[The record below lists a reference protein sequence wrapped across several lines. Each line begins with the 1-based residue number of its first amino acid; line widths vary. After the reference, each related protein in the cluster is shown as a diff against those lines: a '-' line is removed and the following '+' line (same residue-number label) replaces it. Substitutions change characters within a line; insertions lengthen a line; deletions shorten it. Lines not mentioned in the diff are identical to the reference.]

1 MFPYVNIHTHN
12 IIDDKE
18 IISIRNIDVDNI
30 ANVDVSRF
38 YSVGIHP
45 WSLKGQQSTDN
56 GQQSPFLETENL
68 KTSEFERSQG
78 RMDAGSQSYKAH
90 SSQPIAHSTNN
101 SQVFRFSDSQIQNIS
116 QILRFSD
123 SQILNFLSQSRKESQ
138 RMLLSSNVSLCS
150 QPFLRFSDSQI
161 LKAIGECGL
170 DRACDSDFELQ
181 REVFIKQI
189 ELSEQYHKPLIIHA
203 VRSYPDIIS
212 IRKETK
218 SKQPWIIHGFNG
230 NEHSAEQLLRH
241 DGIYLSLGDVLFKN
255 EKRAERLLDITP
267 SDRLFLET
275 DVAERSI
282 VEVYEKASLL
292 SGVATDI
299 LRKDIFDNFVKI
311 FGHI

>member
-12 IIDDKE
+12 TIDDKE

-45 WSLKGQQSTDN
+45 WKCQQSTDN

-116 QILRFSD
+116 QI
-123 SQILNFLSQSRKESQ
+123 
-138 RMLLSSNVSLCS
+138 
-150 QPFLRFSDSQI
+150 LRFSDSQI

-255 EKRAERLLDITP
+255 EKRAELLLDIIP

>member
-45 WSLKGQQSTDN
+45 WKCQQSTDN

-116 QILRFSD
+116 QILRFS
-123 SQILNFLSQSRKESQ
+123 N
-138 RMLLSSNVSLCS
+138 
-150 QPFLRFSDSQI
+150 SQI

-218 SKQPWIIHGFNG
+218 SNQPWIIHGFNG

-255 EKRAERLLDITP
+255 EKRAERLLDIIP
-267 SDRLFLET
+267 SYRLFLET

>member
-12 IIDDKE
+12 TIDDKE

-45 WSLKGQQSTDN
+45 WNLKGQQSTDN

-123 SQILNFLSQSRKESQ
+123 SQIL
-138 RMLLSSNVSLCS
+138 
-150 QPFLRFSDSQI
+150 
-161 LKAIGECGL
+161 KAIGECGL

-189 ELSEQYHKPLIIHA
+189 ELSEQYHKPMIIHA

-218 SKQPWIIHGFNG
+218 SNQPWIIHGFNG

-255 EKRAERLLDITP
+255 EKRAELLLDIIP

>member
-45 WSLKGQQSTDN
+45 WNLKGQQSTDN

-123 SQILNFLSQSRKESQ
+123 SQIL
-138 RMLLSSNVSLCS
+138 
-150 QPFLRFSDSQI
+150 
-161 LKAIGECGL
+161 KAIGECGL

-189 ELSEQYHKPLIIHA
+189 ELSEQYHKPMIIHA

-218 SKQPWIIHGFNG
+218 SNQPWIIHGFNG

-255 EKRAERLLDITP
+255 EKRAERLLDIIP

-292 SGVATDI
+292 SDVATDI

>member
-1 MFPYVNIHTHN
+1 MPPFVNIHTHN
-12 IIDDKE
+12 LIDNKE
-18 IISIRNIDVDNI
+18 VISIQNIDVDNI

-45 WSLKGQQSTDN
+45 WNLKGQQSTDN

-78 RMDAGSQSYKAH
+78 RMDAGSQSYNAH

-101 SQVFRFSDSQIQNIS
+101 SQVFSFSG
-116 QILRFSD
+116 F
-123 SQILNFLSQSRKESQ
+123 
-138 RMLLSSNVSLCS
+138 
-150 QPFLRFSDSQI
+150 QI

-189 ELSEQYHKPLIIHA
+189 ELSEQYHKPMIVHA

-218 SKQPWIIHGFNG
+218 PKQPWIIHGFNG

-255 EKRAERLLDITP
+255 EKRAERLLDIIP

-292 SGVATDI
+292 SGIATDI

-311 FGHI
+311 FGII

>member
-45 WSLKGQQSTDN
+45 WNLKGQQSTDN

-90 SSQPIAHSTNN
+90 SSQSIAHSTNN
-101 SQVFRFSDSQIQNIS
+101 SQVFRFSDFQIQNIS
-116 QILRFSD
+116 QI
-123 SQILNFLSQSRKESQ
+123 
-138 RMLLSSNVSLCS
+138 
-150 QPFLRFSDSQI
+150 LRFSDSQI

-218 SKQPWIIHGFNG
+218 SNQPWIIHGFNG

-241 DGIYLSLGDVLFKN
+241 DGIYLSLGDVLFRN
-255 EKRAERLLDITP
+255 EKRAELLLDIIP

-282 VEVYEKASLL
+282 VEVYEKASLF

>member
-12 IIDDKE
+12 TIDDKE

-45 WSLKGQQSTDN
+45 WNLKGQQSTDN

-90 SSQPIAHSTNN
+90 SSRPIAHSTNN

-116 QILRFSD
+116 QI
-123 SQILNFLSQSRKESQ
+123 
-138 RMLLSSNVSLCS
+138 
-150 QPFLRFSDSQI
+150 LRFSDSQI

-218 SKQPWIIHGFNG
+218 SNQPWIIHGFNG
-230 NEHSAEQLLRH
+230 NEHSTEQLLRH

-255 EKRAERLLDITP
+255 EKRAELLLDIIP

>member
-18 IISIRNIDVDNI
+18 IISIINIDVDNI

-45 WSLKGQQSTDN
+45 WKCQQSTDN

-78 RMDAGSQSYKAH
+78 RIDAGSQSYKAH

-101 SQVFRFSDSQIQNIS
+101 SQVFRFSGSQIQNIS
-116 QILRFSD
+116 QILS
-123 SQILNFLSQSRKESQ
+123 
-138 RMLLSSNVSLCS
+138 
-150 QPFLRFSDSQI
+150 FSDSQI

-181 REVFIKQI
+181 REVFIKHI

-203 VRSYPDIIS
+203 VRSYPDIIA

-218 SKQPWIIHGFNG
+218 SNQPWIIHGFNG

-255 EKRAERLLDITP
+255 EKRAERLLDIIP

>member
-45 WSLKGQQSTDN
+45 WNLKGQQSTDN

-116 QILRFSD
+116 QILKF
-123 SQILNFLSQSRKESQ
+123 
-138 RMLLSSNVSLCS
+138 
-150 QPFLRFSDSQI
+150 PDSQI

-189 ELSEQYHKPLIIHA
+189 ELSEQYHKPMIIHA

-218 SKQPWIIHGFNG
+218 SNQPWIIHGFNG

-255 EKRAERLLDITP
+255 EKRAELLLDIIP

>member
-12 IIDDKE
+12 TIDDKE

-45 WSLKGQQSTDN
+45 WNLKGQQSTDN
-56 GQQSPFLETENL
+56 GQQSPFLESENL

-123 SQILNFLSQSRKESQ
+123 SQIL
-138 RMLLSSNVSLCS
+138 
-150 QPFLRFSDSQI
+150 
-161 LKAIGECGL
+161 KAIGECGL

-189 ELSEQYHKPLIIHA
+189 ELSEQYHKPMIIHA

-218 SKQPWIIHGFNG
+218 SNQPWIIHGFNG

-255 EKRAERLLDITP
+255 EKRAERLLDIIP
-267 SDRLFLET
+267 LDRLFLET

>member
-12 IIDDKE
+12 TIDDKE

-30 ANVDVSRF
+30 ANVDVSCF

-45 WSLKGQQSTDN
+45 WNLKGQQSTDN
-56 GQQSPFLETENL
+56 SQQSPFLETENL

-116 QILRFSD
+116 QVFSFSD
-123 SQILNFLSQSRKESQ
+123 SQIL
-138 RMLLSSNVSLCS
+138 
-150 QPFLRFSDSQI
+150 I
-161 LKAIGECGL
+161 AIGECGL

-212 IRKETK
+212 IWKEMK
-218 SKQPWIIHGFNG
+218 PNQPWIIHGFNG

-255 EKRAERLLDITP
+255 EKRAELLLDIIP

-275 DVAERSI
+275 DVADRSI

>member
-12 IIDDKE
+12 TIDDKE

-123 SQILNFLSQSRKESQ
+123 SQIL
-138 RMLLSSNVSLCS
+138 
-150 QPFLRFSDSQI
+150 
-161 LKAIGECGL
+161 KAIGECGL

-212 IRKETK
+212 IWKEMK
-218 SKQPWIIHGFNG
+218 PNQPWIIHGFNG

-255 EKRAERLLDITP
+255 EKRAERLLDIIP

-282 VEVYEKASLL
+282 VEVYEKASLF